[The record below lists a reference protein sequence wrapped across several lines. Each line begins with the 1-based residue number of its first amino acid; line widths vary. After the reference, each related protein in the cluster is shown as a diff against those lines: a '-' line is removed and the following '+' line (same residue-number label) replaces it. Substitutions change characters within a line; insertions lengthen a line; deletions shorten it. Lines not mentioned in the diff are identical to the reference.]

1 MPPNNIELSDEELT
15 LIFRLCESA
24 TVNGYETAKTLVSLM
39 DKIKSIKT
47 KQFFHL
53 KNNQE
58 DNPYAVRASI
68 ID

>member
-39 DKIKSIKT
+39 D
-47 KQFFHL
+47 
-53 KNNQE
+53 
-58 DNPYAVRASI
+58 
-68 ID
+68 

>member
-39 DKIKSIKT
+39 DKITSIAEENKVHKDQT
-47 KQFFHL
+47 IFPFK
-53 KNNQE
+53 E
-58 DNPYAVRASI
+58 
-68 ID
+68 